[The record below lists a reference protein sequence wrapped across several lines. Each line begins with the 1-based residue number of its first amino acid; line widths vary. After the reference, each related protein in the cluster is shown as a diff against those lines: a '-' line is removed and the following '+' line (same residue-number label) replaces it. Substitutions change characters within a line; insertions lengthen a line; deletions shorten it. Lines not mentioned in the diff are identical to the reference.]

1 MKSSDR
7 AFLKPYI
14 VRARFGSF
22 WKYATRR
29 YRMEPLG
36 LGGSVQ
42 SAVWSY
48 HRRAARRFATRAQAK
63 KWVRWYARWL
73 HQVEIVKVPIGPLED
88 RIDEILTQGRL
99 FE

>member
-7 AFLKPYI
+7 AALNPYI
-14 VRARFGSF
+14 VRARFASF

-36 LGGSVQ
+36 LGASVQ

-48 HRRAARRFATRAQAK
+48 HRSAARRFATRTQAE
-63 KWVRWYARWL
+63 KWVRWFARWL
-73 HQVEIVKVPIGPLED
+73 HQVEIVKVPISPLED
-88 RIDEILTQGRL
+88 RTDEILTQGRL